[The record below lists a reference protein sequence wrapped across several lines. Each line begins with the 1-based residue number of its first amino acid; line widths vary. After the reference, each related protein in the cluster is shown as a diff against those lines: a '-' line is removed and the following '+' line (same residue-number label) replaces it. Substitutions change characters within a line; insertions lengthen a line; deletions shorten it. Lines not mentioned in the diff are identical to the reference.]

1 MPPSLLAP
9 PACRQPRSRQAPPNA
24 GIGTGVGIATGEILR
39 AVPEYGLILVGTRD
53 RVTTITLNRPDSFN
67 ALNETLTDEV
77 CLALEEAR
85 TDDRIGAVVVTGA
98 GHAFCS
104 GQDLKSIQDQGS
116 GGNIGDF
123 VRSHLRL
130 HFNRMILAI
139 RQLPKPVVGS
149 INGVAAGAGMSLALA
164 CDLRVGS
171 DRSSF
176 MQAFA
181 RVGLVPD
188 SGSTYLLPA
197 LVGSS
202 RALDLAWTARR
213 VGADE
218 ALSIGLLNR
227 KVPEADLATEAQ
239 QLAASL
245 ARGPAL
251 ATALA
256 KEAIYGA
263 AERGLSAAL
272 ELEADLQAEC
282 IVTADFQEGVT
293 AFLEK
298 REPGFGR
305 SPGPAEKEQT
315 D

>member
-1 MPPSLLAP
+1 MTHCLQPIPNPDQVVPPSLQL
-9 PACRQPRSRQAPPNA
+9 PPNA
-24 GIGTGVGIATGEILR
+24 GTGTGGDIDTGEILR
-39 AVPEYGLILVGTRD
+39 PVPEYSLILVGTRD

-67 ALNETLTDEV
+67 ALNGTLTDEV

-85 TDDRIGAVVVTGA
+85 TDDRVGALVITGA
-98 GHAFCS
+98 GRAFCS
-104 GQDLKSIQDQGS
+104 GQDLKAIQDQGS
-116 GGNIGDF
+116 DGDIGDF

-139 RQLPKPVVGS
+139 RRLPKPVVGS

-164 CDLRVGS
+164 CDLRVGTEK
-171 DRSSF
+171 SSF

-188 SGSTYLLPA
+188 SGSTFLLPA
-197 LVGSS
+197 LLGSS

-218 ALSIGLLNR
+218 ALAMGLLNR
-227 KVPEADLATEAQ
+227 KVPEPELAKEAQ
-239 QLAASL
+239 ELAASL

-251 ATALA
+251 ATAMA

-263 AERGLSAAL
+263 AERGLAEAL
-272 ELEADLQAEC
+272 DLEADLQAQC
-282 IVTADFQEGVT
+282 IATDDFQEGVT

-298 REPGFGR
+298 REPRFGHSPAR
-305 SPGPAEKEQT
+305 S
-315 D
+315 

>member
-39 AVPEYGLILVGTRD
+39 AVPEYSLIRVATRD

-85 TDDRIGAVVVTGA
+85 SDDRIGAVVVTGA
-98 GHAFCS
+98 GRAFCS

-116 GGNIGDF
+116 GGDIGDF
-123 VRSHLRL
+123 VRRHLRL

-213 VGADE
+213 VDADE

-272 ELEADLQAEC
+272 ELEADLQALC
-282 IVTADFQEGVT
+282 IVTDDFQEGVT

-305 SPGPAEKEQT
+305 SPAPS
-315 D
+315 